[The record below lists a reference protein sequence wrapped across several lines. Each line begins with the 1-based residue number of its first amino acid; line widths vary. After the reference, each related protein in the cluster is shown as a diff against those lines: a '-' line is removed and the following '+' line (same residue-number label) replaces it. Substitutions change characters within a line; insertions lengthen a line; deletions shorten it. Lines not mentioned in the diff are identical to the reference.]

1 MTSVLLTDLLKSLA
15 MLSGAL
21 LLGTLLRAKLGIVY
35 FIESL
40 IVATGKS
47 SYFLSGA
54 ITAVTA
60 VLCYLAADDR
70 SKAKPAKILL
80 WASIILSLVG
90 VIIALV
96 SRENIMSIVTVIIDI
111 CIAVYMV
118 KRFTDKP
125 CHTDNRLNA
134 FY

>member
-1 MTSVLLTDLLKSLA
+1 MEQKKKLLKTISVIELIV
-15 MLSGAL
+15 
-21 LLGTLLRAKLGIVY
+21 GIVY
-35 FIESL
+35 FIEGL

-70 SKAKPAKILL
+70 SKAQPAKMLL
-80 WASIILSLVG
+80 WASIILSAVG

-96 SRENIMSIVTVIIDI
+96 SRENIMSIITVVIDI
-111 CIAVYMV
+111 CIAVYIV
-118 KRFTDKP
+118 
-125 CHTDNRLNA
+125 RLIKEIHG
-134 FY
+134 

>member
-35 FIESL
+35 FIEGL

-90 VIIALV
+90 VIIAFA
-96 SRENIMSIVTVIIDI
+96 SGESIMSIVTVIIDI

-118 KRFTDKP
+118 KLIKEI
-125 CHTDNRLNA
+125 HG
-134 FY
+134 